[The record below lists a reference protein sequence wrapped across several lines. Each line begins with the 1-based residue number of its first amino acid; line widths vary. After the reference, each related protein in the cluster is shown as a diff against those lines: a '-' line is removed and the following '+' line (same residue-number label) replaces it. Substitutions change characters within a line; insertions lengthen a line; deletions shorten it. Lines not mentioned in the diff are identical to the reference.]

1 MHYFIPQFHHNT
13 INQDIVLI
21 SPRSLRDSVSYILG
35 KVSLY
40 TFLCMQFC
48 LDLQLHAYPRIST
61 HLSMYVVIVIS
72 ICMYVGI
79 SLQNKMRLTF
89 INMTTLWQ
97 CFCCCWW
104 WKIIHFCTHEND
116 KRRSNK
122 TNDNW
127 TTATNT
133 NDRRR
138 GEWDACCSCVEEVE
152 RTQNNAILKICSTTT
167 TTRD

>member
-1 MHYFIPQFHHNT
+1 
-13 INQDIVLI
+13 
-21 SPRSLRDSVSYILG
+21 
-35 KVSLY
+35 
-40 TFLCMQFC
+40 MQFY

-61 HLSMYVVIVIS
+61 HLSMYVAIVII

-116 KRRSNK
+116 KRRGNK

-138 GEWDACCSCVEEVE
+138 ESEMPAVAAWRRWREHKTMQFSKYAAPPPQREIKTGWRNRIIKRKRVRLVVY
-152 RTQNNAILKICSTTT
+152 K
-167 TTRD
+167 RDMLS